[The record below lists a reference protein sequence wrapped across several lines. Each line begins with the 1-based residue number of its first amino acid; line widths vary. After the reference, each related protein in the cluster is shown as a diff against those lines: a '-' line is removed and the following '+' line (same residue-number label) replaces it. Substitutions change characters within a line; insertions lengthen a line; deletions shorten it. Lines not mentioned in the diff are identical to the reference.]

1 MRKFSLLL
9 GSTVILALVGPA
21 IGQYVPPPPGVWV
34 PQNPAPPAAPPVDT
48 SPRYR
53 QQEPQRPQS
62 NDNSVQDTRRR
73 EQQQRSIN
81 ETAGRQAI
89 DPGEC
94 AVGMSEE
101 TCRRRGQNYTPL
113 RKD

>member
-1 MRKFSLLL
+1 MRKLSLLL
-9 GSTVILALVGPA
+9 SSTVTLALVGPA
-21 IGQYVPPPPGVWV
+21 IGQYVPPPNNYWV
-34 PQNPAPPAAPPVDT
+34 NPNRAPPPVDT

-53 QQEPQRPQS
+53 QQEPQRPQP
-62 NDNSVQDTRRR
+62 NENAVQDAQRR
-73 EQQQRSIN
+73 EQQQRSLN
-81 ETAGRQAI
+81 ETTGRQAI

-101 TCRRRGQNYTPL
+101 TCRRRGQQHIPP

>member
-1 MRKFSLLL
+1 MRKLSLLL
-9 GSTVILALVGPA
+9 GSTVILALVSPA

-34 PQNPAPPAAPPVDT
+34 PQNPAPPPVDT

-73 EQQQRSIN
+73 EQQQRSLN
-81 ETAGRQAI
+81 ETAGRRAS

-101 TCRRRGQNYTPL
+101 TCRRRGQEYIPP

>member
-1 MRKFSLLL
+1 MRKFSLFL
-9 GSTVILALVGPA
+9 GPTVILALVGPA

-34 PQNPAPPAAPPVDT
+34 PQNPAPPPVDT

-62 NDNSVQDTRRR
+62 NDNQDAQRR

-101 TCRRRGQNYTPL
+101 TCRRRGQKYIPL